1 MRFQSLCI
9 LGGTGFVGRHIANQ
23 LANTPVSLRVL
34 TRHRERNRHLLP
46 IPNLD
51 LVETD
56 IHDTDVLASRL
67 DGVDAVINLVGVL
80 HDSKGDGQGFR
91 DAHVELPRRLVDA
104 CRRAG
109 VGRLLHMSALGAAE
123 DAPSA
128 YLRSKGEGERLV
140 LEAGGEDL
148 AVTVFRPSVIF
159 GPEDSFLNTFADMLR
174 LAPILPLPTP
184 QARFQPVYVGDVAR
198 AFVQSLENRDT
209 FGRSYDL
216 CGPAVYSLR
225 ELVEYC
231 ARLLGLKRHII
242 GLNDRYSRL
251 QGRILQNLPGK
262 PYTEDNYLSTRVDS
276 VCGVNGLGTLGIHP
290 TALDAV
296 VPGYLGQRGLR
307 RRYNEFRREARRH

>member
-1 MRFQSLCI
+1 MRFQSVCI
-9 LGGTGFVGRHIANQ
+9 IGGTGFVGRHIANR
-23 LANTPVSLRVL
+23 LANTRVNIRVF

-51 LVETD
+51 LMEVD
-56 IHDTDVLASRL
+56 VHDTDVLAANL
-67 DGVDAVINLVGVL
+67 DRVDAVINLVGVL
-80 HDSKGDGQGFR
+80 QDSKGDGQGFR
-91 DAHVELPRRLVDA
+91 NAHVELPRRVIEA
-104 CRRAG
+104 CRKAG

-123 DAPSA
+123 DAPSG
-128 YLRSKGEGERLV
+128 YQKSKGEGERLV
-140 LEAGGEDL
+140 LEANSEEL

-174 LAPILPLPTP
+174 LAPIMPLPTP

-198 AFVQSLENRDT
+198 AFAQSLEDRET

-231 ARLLGLKRHII
+231 ARLLGLKRKII

-262 PYTEDNYLSTRVDS
+262 PYTEDNYLSAQVDNVCS
-276 VCGVNGLGTLGIHP
+276 VDGLGKLGIHP
-290 TALDAV
+290 TAMDAV
-296 VPGYLGQRGLR
+296 VPGYLGQRGQR
-307 RRYNEFRREARRH
+307 RRYNEYRREARRD